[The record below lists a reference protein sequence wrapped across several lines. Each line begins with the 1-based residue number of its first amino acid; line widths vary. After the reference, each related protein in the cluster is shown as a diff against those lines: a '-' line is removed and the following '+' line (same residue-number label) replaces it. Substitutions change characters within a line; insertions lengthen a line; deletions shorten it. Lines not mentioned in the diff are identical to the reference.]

1 MTKRLYYHDTFLH
14 EFDGTVTDVINGDR
28 PAVELDQTAFYPTS
42 GGQVFDT
49 GTIRGEGGEARVEQ
63 VEETESGEVVHYI
76 NPADFERVRPG
87 MKVRGTIDT
96 FRRRD
101 HMQQHSGQHV
111 LSAAFERLYRMAT
124 VSFHMGAETCTIDL
138 ATAAVSDEQ
147 LKKAEALANQVVFEN
162 RPVGI
167 RFVSVDEAKTLGL
180 RKLPDVGKDE
190 LRLIDIADFDL
201 CACGGTHVQTTAQI
215 GMILVRKSEKV
226 KQGYRVEFVC
236 GDRALRTARKDFE
249 TLTQAATLYSA
260 ALGEVPAN
268 IRKSLDE
275 IKSAQKQQHT
285 LLEELAELWAERL
298 VHTTPLK
305 PKEGLN
311 GAPTLQAPADQQQES
326 NAADKSVRGTQTT
339 VLVKQVFADRDLA
352 FVKLLAQKLA
362 KHAGVVA
369 LLGSTQGQAAIVF
382 SRSSDVDIDVSV
394 LMKEVMASVGGRGG
408 GSKDL
413 AQGGVPDAAKVAEL
427 LDEVA
432 KKIGIR

>member
-1 MTKRLYYHDTFLH
+1 MTKRLYYQDTFLH
-14 EFDGTVTDVINGDR
+14 EFDGTVTGVINGDR
-28 PAVELDQTAFYPTS
+28 PAVKLDQTAFYPTS

-63 VEETESGEVVHYI
+63 VEETENGEVVHYI

-111 LSAAFERLYRMAT
+111 LSAAFERLYNMPT
-124 VSFHMGAETCTIDL
+124 VSFHMSAETCTIDL
-138 ATAAVSDEQ
+138 ATAGINDEQ

-167 RFVSVDEAKTLGL
+167 RFVSLDEAKTLGL

-201 CACGGTHVQTTAQI
+201 CACGGTHVKSTAQI
-215 GMILVRKSEKV
+215 GLILVRKSEKV
-226 KQGYRVEFVC
+226 KQGFRMEFVC

-249 TLTQAATLYSA
+249 TLTQAAALYSA

-268 IRKSLDE
+268 IRKSLEE
-275 IKSAQKQQHT
+275 IKSAQKQQHR
-285 LLEELAELWAERL
+285 LLEELAEFWAE
-298 VHTTPLK
+298 K
-305 PKEGLN
+305 MISANEGN
-311 GAPTLQAPADQQQES
+311 GS
-326 NAADKSVRGTQTT
+326 FK
-339 VLVKQVFADRDLA
+339 LVKQVFADRDLA
-352 FVKLLAQKLA
+352 FVKLLAQKAA
-362 KHAGVVA
+362 KHSGVVA
-369 LLGSTQGQAAIVF
+369 LLGTTQGQAAIVF
-382 SRSSDVDIDVSV
+382 SRSTDVDVDVSA
-394 LMKEVMASVGGRGG
+394 LMKDGMASVGGRGG

-413 AQGGVPDAAKVAEL
+413 AQGGVPEVGKVAEL
-427 LDEVA
+427 LEQIA
-432 KKIGIR
+432 KRATR

>member
-14 EFDGTVTDVINGDR
+14 EFEGTVTDVINGDR
-28 PAVELDQTAFYPTS
+28 PVVKLDQTAFYPTS

-49 GTIRGEGGEARVEQ
+49 GAIRGEGGEARVEQ
-63 VEETESGEVVHYI
+63 VEETENGEIVHYI

-101 HMQQHSGQHV
+101 HMQQHPGQHV
-111 LSAAFERLYRMAT
+111 LSAAFERLYKMPT

-138 ATAAVSDEQ
+138 ATAGVNDEQ

-167 RFVSVDEAKTLGL
+167 RFVSLEEAKTLGL

-249 TLTQAATLYSA
+249 TLTQAAVLYSA
-260 ALGEVPAN
+260 AMGEVPAN

-275 IKSAQKQQHT
+275 IKSAQKQQHK
-285 LLEELAELWAERL
+285 LLEELAEFWAERL
-298 VHTTPLK
+298 VGTSTS
-305 PKEGLN
+305 N
-311 GAPTLQAPADQQQES
+311 GRF
-326 NAADKSVRGTQTT
+326 K
-339 VLVKQVFADRDLA
+339 LVKRVFADRDLA
-352 FVKLLAQKLA
+352 FVKLLAQKVS
-362 KHAGVVA
+362 KQAGVVA
-369 LLGSTQGQAAIVF
+369 LLGATQGQAAIVF
-382 SRSSDVDIDVSV
+382 SRSADVDVDVSA
-394 LMKEVMASVGGRGG
+394 LMKEAMASVGGRGG

-413 AQGGVPDAAKVAEL
+413 AQGGVPDGGKVAEL
-427 LDEVA
+427 LDQVA
-432 KKIGIR
+432 AKVKS